1 MVLIFSKYHGAGNDF
16 ILVDNRENT
25 YDLSVK
31 QIADLCHRNMGIG
44 ANGLILIAKSNQ
56 ADFKM
61 NYFNSDGLKGSLC
74 GNGGRCA
81 VAFSKNLKLFNEN
94 CFFEAFDG
102 LHRAWVDPFGLVKM
116 EMKEL
121 SIITKKDAFWKLD
134 TGSPHL
140 VTFSDDIDE
149 LNVKTEGAKIRNSPA
164 YISQGINVN
173 FAHIQGNEIYI
184 RTYERGVEEETLA
197 CGTGA
202 VASAIASFESNLISV
217 TEINVHTL
225 GGLLKVEFEKIN
237 KIYCNIILTGEARFV
252 YEGKIKI

>member
-16 ILVDNRENT
+16 ILVDNRSGLYALT
-25 YDLSVK
+25 TK
-31 QIADLCHRNMGIG
+31 QITELCQRNIGIG
-44 ANGLILIAKSNQ
+44 ADGLILLEKSYQ

-61 NYFNSDGLKGSLC
+61 NYFNSNGLMGSLC

-81 VAFSKNLKLFNEN
+81 VAFSKKLKIFNDN

-102 LHRAWVDPFGLVKM
+102 LHRAWVDASGLVKM
-116 EMKEL
+116 QMNDL
-121 SIITKKDAFWKLD
+121 SLISKKDAFWKLD

-140 VTFSDDIDE
+140 VTFSDDID
-149 LNVKTEGAKIRNSPA
+149 LLDVKKEGAMMRNSAA
-164 YISQGINVN
+164 YISKGINVN
-173 FAHIQGNEIYI
+173 FAHIQGDEIYI
-184 RTYERGVEEETLA
+184 RTYERGIEDETLA

-225 GGLLKVEFEKIN
+225 GGLLYVQFDIKN
-237 KIYCNIILTGEARFV
+237 NIYCNITLTGEARFV
-252 YEGKIKI
+252 YEGKINL

>member
-25 YDLSVK
+25 HDLSVK

-94 CFFEAFDG
+94 CFFEAF
-102 LHRAWVDPFGLVKM
+102 KI
-116 EMKEL
+116 
-121 SIITKKDAFWKLD
+121 SIPSKN
-134 TGSPHL
+134 
-140 VTFSDDIDE
+140 IDE
-149 LNVKTEGAKIRNSPA
+149 
-164 YISQGINVN
+164 
-173 FAHIQGNEIYI
+173 
-184 RTYERGVEEETLA
+184 
-197 CGTGA
+197 
-202 VASAIASFESNLISV
+202 SV
-217 TEINVHTL
+217 P
-225 GGLLKVEFEKIN
+225 
-237 KIYCNIILTGEARFV
+237 
-252 YEGKIKI
+252 